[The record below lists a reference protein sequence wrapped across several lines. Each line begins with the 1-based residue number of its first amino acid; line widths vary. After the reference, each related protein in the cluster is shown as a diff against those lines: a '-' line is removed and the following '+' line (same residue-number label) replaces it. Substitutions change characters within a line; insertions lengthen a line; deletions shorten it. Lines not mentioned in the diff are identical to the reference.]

1 MFERYDWVVNAGS
14 DSERIFRVLDS
25 DFQPLSLTG
34 YTARMQV
41 RPYMS
46 ASKVADNLTT
56 ENGRIVI
63 EDVGRVHVYLT
74 HEATALYNFDDG
86 VYDIEIVA
94 GNGDVTRIV
103 GGRMIVRKEVTR
115 E

>member
-1 MFERYDWVVNAGS
+1 MFDRYDWVVNAGS
-14 DSERIFRVLDS
+14 DSERVFRVLDS

-34 YTARMQV
+34 YTAHMQV

-46 ASKVADNLTT
+46 SSKVADELTT

-63 EDVGRVHVYLT
+63 EDTGRVRVFLT
-74 HEATALYNFDDG
+74 HEATSQYAFKDG

-103 GGRMIVRKEVTR
+103 GGRIIVRKEVTR

>member
-14 DSERIFRVLDS
+14 DSERIFRVLDG
-25 DFQPLSLTG
+25 DFQPLSLAG

-41 RPYMS
+41 RPYVS
-46 ASKVADNLTT
+46 AAKAVDDLTT

-74 HEATALYNFDDG
+74 HEATSKYNFDEG

>member
-1 MFERYDWVVNAGS
+1 MFDRYDWVVNAGS
-14 DSERIFRVLDS
+14 DCERVFRVLDG

-34 YTARMQV
+34 YKARMQV
-41 RPYMS
+41 RPYVS
-46 ASKVADNLTT
+46 SSKVADELTT

-63 EDVGRVHVYLT
+63 EDVGRVRVFLT
-74 HEATALYNFDDG
+74 HEATSAYNFDSG
-86 VYDIEIVA
+86 VYDLEIVA

-103 GGRMIVRKEVTR
+103 GGRMIVHKEVTR

>member
-1 MFERYDWVVNAGS
+1 MFNRYDWVVDAGS
-14 DSERIFRVLDS
+14 DAERIFRVLDG

-46 ASKVADNLTT
+46 SSTVADELTT

-63 EDVGRVHVYLT
+63 EDAGRVHVYLT
-74 HEATALYNFDDG
+74 HEATAQYKFDEG

-103 GGRMIVRKEVTR
+103 GGRIIVRKEVTR

>member
-1 MFERYDWVVNAGS
+1 MFDRYDWVVNAGS
-14 DSERIFRVLDS
+14 DCERIFRVLDG

-41 RPYMS
+41 RPYMG
-46 ASKVADNLTT
+46 ASKTADDLTT

-63 EDVGRVHVYLT
+63 EDNGRVRVILT
-74 HEATALYNFDDG
+74 HEATSKYKFDEG
-86 VYDIEIVA
+86 VYDIEIVSA
-94 GNGDVTRIV
+94 EGDVTRIV